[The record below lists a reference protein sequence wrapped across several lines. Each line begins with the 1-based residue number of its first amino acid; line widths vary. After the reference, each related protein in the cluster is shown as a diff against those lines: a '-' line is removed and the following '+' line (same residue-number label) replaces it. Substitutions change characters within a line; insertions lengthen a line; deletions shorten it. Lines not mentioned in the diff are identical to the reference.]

1 MRDSVKRQVEN
12 IHIIATKENKLLL
25 MRLRRIRRVR
35 IMSRVIAIANQKGGV
50 SKTTTTVNLG
60 EGLVRAGKKVLL
72 IDADAQASLTESLG
86 YHMTDQIP
94 VTLSTIMEKV
104 INDEEIGA
112 TEGILKHEEGL
123 DLLPCNIDL
132 SGIEVSII
140 NVMSREVI
148 LKQYVNQM
156 RKYYDYILIDC
167 MPSLGMLTINA
178 LAAADSV
185 LIPVQAAYLPVRGL
199 EQLITS
205 IGKVKKRINPSITFE
220 GILISMIDSRTVY
233 AREITE
239 IVKKNYGNS
248 LRIFETMIPFS
259 VRAAETFA
267 VGVSIFKYAPEN
279 PVAKAYDSLTEEV
292 LSNE

>member
-1 MRDSVKRQVEN
+1 MC
-12 IHIIATKENKLLL
+12 
-25 MRLRRIRRVR
+25 
-35 IMSRVIAIANQKGGV
+35 RVIAIANQKGGV
-50 SKTTTTVNLG
+50 SKTTTTLNLG

-94 VTLSTIMEKV
+94 VTLSTIMEKI
-104 INDEEIGA
+104 INDEAIGKR
-112 TEGILKHEEGL
+112 EGILKHDEGL
-123 DLLPCNIDL
+123 DLLPCNIEL

-148 LKQYVNQM
+148 LKQYVEQM
-156 RKYYDYILIDC
+156 REYYDYILIDC

-178 LAAADSV
+178 FAAADSV

-205 IGKVKKRINPSITFE
+205 IGKVKKHINPKISFE
-220 GILISMIDSRTVY
+220 GLLISMIDSRTVY
-233 AREITE
+233 AREIIE
-239 IVKKNYGNS
+239 IVKENYGNS
-248 LRIFETMIPFS
+248 LRIFNTMIPFS
-259 VRAAETFA
+259 VRAAETSA
-267 VGVSIFKYAPEN
+267 VGVSIFKYAPDN